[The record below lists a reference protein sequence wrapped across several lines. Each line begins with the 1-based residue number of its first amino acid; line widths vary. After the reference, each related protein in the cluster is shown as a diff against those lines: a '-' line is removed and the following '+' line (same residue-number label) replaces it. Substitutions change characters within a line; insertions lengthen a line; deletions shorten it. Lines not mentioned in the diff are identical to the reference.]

1 MLIPLV
7 IILALVAITIGT
19 IVVLITWK
27 RKRQGK
33 PPKINYLSFFL
44 MGVCFLG
51 VGIVLMTTINSA
63 FIGLSGIG
71 VVSIII
77 SLANRNKW

>member
-7 IILALVAITIGT
+7 TILALVAISIGT

-27 RKRQGK
+27 KRQQGK
-33 PPKINYLSFFL
+33 PYNINYLAFFL

-51 VGIVLMTTINSA
+51 AGIVLMTTINSA
-63 FIGLSGIG
+63 FIGLIGIG